1 MLFNSYTMI
10 CVFLPIVVAGY
21 YAFKRYELVTAAKL
35 WLIASS
41 FTFYAAWKPSF
52 LLILWGSIAFNYTL
66 GRLMIAAGDDR
77 ASTRRWLM
85 LFGVVGNLGL
95 LFYFKYANFFI
106 EEVTRYTGLDI
117 ANDPILLPLAISFF
131 TFQQIAYLA
140 DIESGRL
147 GKSSL
152 VDYMLFVTFFPQ
164 LIAGP
169 IVHHKQVMPQ
179 FEGQFLSRRFR
190 ENVSVGLTI
199 FAVGLFKKV
208 MLADN
213 LEPTASRVF
222 DAADG
227 GAAITTFD
235 AWLGLLSYSFQIYF
249 DFSGYSDMAI
259 GLALLFGVRLPLNFN
274 SPYKASN
281 ISDFWRRWHITLSVF
296 LRDYLYIPLGGN
308 RRGEARRSL
317 NLLMTMLIGGLWHGA
332 GWNFVIWGGLHGVY
346 LTIHH
351 AFSKWLGADRKST
364 AGLGAGR
371 IAGVAVT
378 FLAVMVAWVFFRAVT
393 LEGAM
398 SVLAGTVGVT
408 EAGLG
413 AVPAAWWPLA
423 WLAIGAFVVWVMP
436 NTQQWVGYSPD
447 PSQRPGGVGRADEGG
462 ATVATGGLV
471 GLPAWRASLPM
482 ACVVGAMFALAF
494 TQLARPAVFIYF
506 QF

>member
-1 MLFNSYTMI
+1 MLFNSYLMI
-10 CVFLPIVVAGY
+10 CVFLPVVVAGY
-21 YAFKRYELVTAAKL
+21 YAFKRYELVVPAKL
-35 WLIASS
+35 WLIAAS

-52 LLILWGSIAFNYTL
+52 LLILWGSIAFNYLL
-66 GRLMIAAGDDR
+66 GRVMTGLSEDR
-77 ASTRRWLM
+77 DASRRWLFA
-85 LFGVVGNLGL
+85 FGTTANLGL
-95 LFYFKYANFFI
+95 LFYFKYTNFFVG
-106 EEVTRYTGLDI
+106 EVNRWFAIDW
-117 ANDPILLPLAISFF
+117 ANDPIILPLAISFF

-140 DIESGRL
+140 DINAGKL

-152 VDYMLFVTFFPQ
+152 VDYMLFVSFFPQ
-164 LIAGP
+164 LVAGP
-169 IVHHKQVMPQ
+169 IVHHRQVMPQ
-179 FEGQFLSRRFR
+179 FDGAFLSRRFR

-213 LEPTASRVF
+213 LEPTATRVF

-227 GAAITTFD
+227 GAAVPVLD
-235 AWLGLLSYSFQIYF
+235 AWIGLLSYSFQIYF

-274 SPYKASN
+274 SPYKAAN

-308 RRGEARRSL
+308 RRGEMRRSL
-317 NLLMTMLIGGLWHGA
+317 NLLLTMLIGGLWHGA
-332 GWNFVIWGGLHGVY
+332 GWNFIIWGGLHGVY

-351 AFSKWLGADRKST
+351 QFSKWVGADRKAT
-364 AGLGAGR
+364 GVGVGRVLG
-371 IAGVAVT
+371 VLVT
-378 FLAVMVAWVFFRAVT
+378 FAAATLAWVFFRAVT
-393 LEGAM
+393 LDGALA
-398 SVLAGTVGVT
+398 VLSGVVGTT
-408 EAGLG
+408 AAGLG
-413 AVPAAWWPLA
+413 ELPAAWALV
-423 WLAIGAFVVWVMP
+423 WLILGALVVWGMP

-447 PSQRPGGVGRADEGG
+447 PTQRPGGVGLAGEGATSASGG
-462 ATVATGGLV
+462 AVA
-471 GLPAWRASLPM
+471 LPAWRASVGM